1 MLKKL
6 MLAGVAVG
14 MMALNAPIAHAAVV
28 RSGCGFDSVSQVTV
42 TGETT
47 FTGGAYGYAVFDDSN
62 THTLR
67 CYITVDGSEV
77 SGGSTPTDTGA
88 TFLHVQGEVSYSA
101 AEGASVEEC
110 TEIDGS
116 TVSCSTADE
125 TQVPPQEVLDAIDTV
140 FAVLLTVAETVDGV
154 LAPVY
159 AALDSAEINYLDP
172 IICQVL
178 RAAAPGIPGVI
189 DITPEGD
196 TTIAV
201 LGPFWDCPPYGNL
214 FPPA

>member
-1 MLKKL
+1 LLKKL

-28 RSGCGFDSVSQVTV
+28 RSGCGFNSVSQATV

-47 FTGGAYGYAVFDDSN
+47 FTGAAYGYAAFDDQG

-67 CYITVDGSEV
+67 CYITVDGSEQATTPTV
-77 SGGSTPTDTGA
+77 SGST
-88 TFLHVQGEVSYSA
+88 FVHVEAEVTYSA
-101 AEGASVEEC
+101 AEGAHVEEC

-116 TVSCSTADE
+116 TVSCGTADE
-125 TQVPPQEVLDAIDTV
+125 TQVPPQEVLDALDTV
-140 FAVLLTVAETVDGV
+140 FAL
-154 LAPVY
+154 
-159 AALDSAEINYLDP
+159 LDSILIPIEESLDP
-172 IICQVL
+172 TICSVL
-178 RAAAPGIPGVI
+178 KLAAPGIPGVI

-196 TTIAV
+196 TTIIG
-201 LGPFWDCPPYGNL
+201 LGAFWDCPPYGNL